1 MKMSIRSV
9 AHSHAA
15 SEPSQDTHH
24 GAHETLSGTTATEP
38 DYSADFVSR
47 EPIGDIDRADR
58 IRAKMAAQLVGTQRL
73 LGSAD
78 PTFSPGGAN
87 PAFAGVQAKLRIGRP
102 DDQYEREADRVS
114 DAVTKMPDSKAQR
127 QMDDVMSEDEEP
139 MDGAQAKVQEGTVQR
154 EGEDEEPMD
163 GAQAKVQEGM
173 VQREGEDEEPMDGAQ
188 AKVQE
193 GTVQREGE
201 DEEPMDGAQ
210 AKVQEGTVQREGED
224 EEPMDGAQAKVQE
237 GTVQREG
244 EGEEDESGSC
254 PGCQRTASGAVSRS
268 EAPGG
273 GLAQDLAQGG
283 SSGRPLDGEQLDY
296 YGSRMKRDFSD
307 VRVHSGPRAE
317 GLARSINAKAFTKG
331 RDIYFGS
338 EHYQLHA
345 ESGQRLLAHELA
357 HVVQQGAAG
366 TRKD

>member
-163 GAQAKVQEGM
+163 GAQAKVQEG
-173 VQREGEDEEPMDGAQ
+173 
-188 AKVQE
+188 
-193 GTVQREGE
+193 
-201 DEEPMDGAQ
+201 
-210 AKVQEGTVQREGED
+210 
-224 EEPMDGAQAKVQE
+224 
-237 GTVQREG
+237 TVQREG